1 MSFYHWFS
9 SHPNEISL
17 SGGTG
22 KMQDIGKELRIAGVN
37 QEEGSKQTDF
47 RRISSVPDIWSQ
59 HRLFDMLL
67 LNKAEDPSYLEY
79 EAIAKSEWRAM
90 LAILVLAESYGVEI
104 HSETVPFPEEE
115 VQRKNYRGSAYLFA
129 AYSARPNRKSWPSME
144 VYYIEDGNARYPIAM
159 SSPTV
164 HVIPTKD
171 AWQNLRTVYP
181 GQIPWLTDN
190 QVHAPVIDEDG
201 IAKPF
206 MLGMLEEDKVPAMMP
221 VHALML
227 QRWITRYRED
237 LAEKQKNNEAA
248 ASLQSVK
255 LLSSYEDALSRA
267 FRLSA
272 QRMPSLLSFFTAG
285 DQQKGTKLGSVRVP
299 NNLKIFLNR
308 AFYAVIDQ
316 ESTQTE
322 ILDTHRLAGGIAQ
335 ECIVSK
341 RGLDGK
347 VTHYFVAMP
356 VTETFWQLWRD
367 NEDLEPSYSINC
379 VFSSDGVS
387 LNRITV
393 SVVIGGI
400 TFSKTYSTAQIDSD
414 YWRNLCTAGIWPRQ
428 KIAGWK
434 EYYLFCNEI
443 GGYRLEPED
452 RESIVRE
459 TPYAKHEGSDGPMT
473 YFQLTCAPECC
484 AMLKANNKIGYLKI
498 RSREEIGKGDSAK
511 ILRSSIDFGTSAT
524 TLYAGIN
531 DAEPEKIS
539 GMYLWSLPLINIIG
553 SDVQDTSR
561 LEKYFFPPLPVLR
574 RGAKTFGK
582 KTVQAGV
589 PYQVM
594 LEQPDYAEDYPSCV
608 PMQSI
613 LADAKDSNE
622 PRGIFSDSWIYF
634 RSFAAFRDA
643 EKWPWICSN
652 LKWKHAD
659 QIDQHRIRA
668 LLTQLLLMLALEA
681 RCRGCG
687 KIAITASY
695 PLAFEDGNRDTYYDA
710 LNIVIASIGG
720 STGVEIQRPAQND
733 KTIEGTAL
741 ENSPLVASI
750 TESEAVFR
758 FSVNKDSYNQNY
770 FVVDIGGG
778 STDVFISL
786 IDGNN
791 RRNSMAASLGFGA
804 RKSLIEGLCAGD
816 YFFLRELM
824 RTSSVGL
831 DTVIRDQNKYIREF
845 SKNNRDSLI
854 EDLFSIRVPRD
865 TTNHAAALLPGNFG
879 EAFLETCAS
888 SPVNPTL
895 EQLKNKN
902 VPNFMILKKRIAFY
916 LGAIIWLSGFMLR
929 DGENQNMSVSL
940 LFAGNGSKMIRWLTP
955 NLQRTQFF
963 IHQLFQEASQLTL
976 PQQQFNCRFSAKP
989 KEEVA
994 FGSLLDVADDYF
1006 ALGSTTASQ
1015 VRFEQAHQ
1023 DRDYKAYRAM
1033 VYEQKEVETNY
1044 GTFASYLKAFRNIAQ
1059 QSYGWEFEDS
1069 EYDVSILSYPG
1080 ILGQIEGKVQSQG
1093 FFLGALEVV
1102 SGKYLQDFDNS
1113 MTEKGAAK

>member
-22 KMQDIGKELRIAGVN
+22 KMQDIGKELRIAGTN
-37 QEEGSKQTDF
+37 QEEGAKQTDF

-67 LNKAEDPSYLEY
+67 LNKAEDTSYLEY
-79 EAIAKSEWRAM
+79 EAIAKREWRAM
-90 LAILVLAESYGVEI
+90 LAILVLSESYGVEI
-104 HSETVPFPEEE
+104 YSETVQFPEEE
-115 VQRKNYRGSAYLFA
+115 MQRKNYRGSAYLFA
-129 AYSARPNRKSWPSME
+129 AYCARPNRKTWPSME
-144 VYYIEDGNARYPIAM
+144 VYYIKDGDTRYPIAM

-171 AWQNLRTVYP
+171 AWQNLRTVYE
-181 GQIPWLTDN
+181 GRIPWLTEN

-206 MLGMLEEDKVPAMMP
+206 MLGVLEEDKIPAMMP

-227 QRWITRYRED
+227 QRWLKRYRNGVAD
-237 LAEKQKNNEAA
+237 RQKNNEAA
-248 ASLQSVK
+248 AELQSVK
-255 LLSSYEDALSRA
+255 LLSSYEDALSQA
-267 FRLSA
+267 FRLNA
-272 QRMPSLLSFFTAG
+272 QRMPNLDSFFTG
-285 DQQKGTKLGSVRVP
+285 GEQQEGIKLGNVRMP
-299 NNLKIFLNR
+299 KDLRIFLNR

-322 ILDTHRLAGGIAQ
+322 ILDTHRFAGGIAQ

-341 RGLDGK
+341 RQSDGK

-367 NEDLEPSYSINC
+367 NEDLEPSYSLKC
-379 VFSSDGVS
+379 AFSSDGVY
-387 LNRITV
+387 LDRITV
-393 SVVIGGI
+393 TVVIGGI
-400 TFSKTYSTAQIDSD
+400 TFSKTYSAVQIDSD

-428 KIAGWK
+428 KIAGWE

-443 GGYRLEPED
+443 NGYRLEPED
-452 RESIVRE
+452 RKAIARE
-459 TPYAKHEGSDGPMT
+459 TPYDKHEGSDGPMT
-473 YFQLTCAPECC
+473 YFKLSSAPDCC
-484 AMLKANNKIGYLKI
+484 AMMKANNRIGYLKI
-498 RSREEIGKGDSAK
+498 RSREKIDNGDSEK
-511 ILRSSIDFGTSAT
+511 TLHSSIDFGTSAT

-539 GMYLWSLPLINIIG
+539 GMHQWSLPLINTTD
-553 SDVQDTSR
+553 SDGRDTSK
-561 LEKYFFPPLPVLR
+561 LEKYFFPPLPALR
-574 RGAKTFGK
+574 KGANRFSK
-582 KTVQAGV
+582 KTTQADV

-594 LEQPDYAEDYPSCV
+594 LEQPIYAEDYPSCV

-622 PRGIFSDSWIYF
+622 LRGVFSDSWIYF
-634 RSFAAFRDA
+634 RSFVAYRDA

-652 LKWKHAD
+652 LKWMHAD

-681 RCRGCG
+681 RCRRCG

-695 PLAFEDGNRDTYYDA
+695 PLSFEDTNRDTYYEA
-710 LNIVIASIGG
+710 LNFVIESI
-720 STGVEIQRPAQND
+720 SSTTGVVIQRPTQDD
-733 KTIEGTAL
+733 KKIAGTEL
-741 ENSPLVASI
+741 DNSPLVASV

-786 IDGNN
+786 VDGNN
-791 RRNSMAASLGFGA
+791 HRNSMAASLGFGA

-824 RTSSVGL
+824 RTSSAGL
-831 DTVIRDQNKYIREF
+831 DTVIRDQNMYIREF
-845 SKNNRDSLI
+845 SRSNRDSLI

-888 SPVNPTL
+888 NLVNPTL
-895 EQLKNKN
+895 EQLRKKNI
-902 VPNFMILKKRIAFY
+902 PNFMFLKKRIAFY
-916 LGAIIWLSGFMLR
+916 LGAIIWLSGFILR

-955 NLQRTQFF
+955 DLQRTRFF

-989 KEEVA
+989 KEEVPWITTER
-994 FGSLLDVADDYF
+994 VADIISLSD
-1006 ALGSTTASQ
+1006 LQPRVRCGLNRCIRTGIIRHTARWSMSRKRSRPITARLQ
-1015 VRFEQAHQ
+1015 VTCVRF
-1023 DRDYKAYRAM
+1023 
-1033 VYEQKEVETNY
+1033 
-1044 GTFASYLKAFRNIAQ
+1044 
-1059 QSYGWEFEDS
+1059 
-1069 EYDVSILSYPG
+1069 G
-1080 ILGQIEGKVQSQG
+1080 I
-1093 FFLGALEVV
+1093 
-1102 SGKYLQDFDNS
+1102 
-1113 MTEKGAAK
+1113 